1 MKNLWCMLTLLG
13 LAGVLALPA
22 AAEKE
27 KDVKKAETRYFEM
40 RTYTAAEGKIDALN
54 TRFREHTNK
63 LFKKHGMDI
72 IGFWID
78 EKRPDVLIYILA
90 YPSKEARDKSWKAFV
105 EDPDWKKAKEES
117 EKDGKLVDKV
127 EQTFLNPTDYSPI
140 K

>member
-1 MKNLWCMLTLLG
+1 MKSLLSMLTLLL
-13 LAGVLALPA
+13 LAGFVLPAA

-27 KDVKKAETRYFEM
+27 KDVNKGDTRYFEL
-40 RTYTAAEGKIDALN
+40 RTYHAAEGKIDALN
-54 TRFREHTNK
+54 ARFKNHTNK

-72 IGFWID
+72 IGFWTD
-78 EKRPDVLIYILA
+78 AKKPDVLVYMLA

-105 EDPDWKKAKEES
+105 EDPDWIKAKEAS